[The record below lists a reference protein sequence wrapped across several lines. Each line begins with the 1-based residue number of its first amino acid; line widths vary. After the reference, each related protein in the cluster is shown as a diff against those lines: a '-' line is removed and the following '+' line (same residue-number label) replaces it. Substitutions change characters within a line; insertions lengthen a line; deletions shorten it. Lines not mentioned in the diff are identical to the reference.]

1 MTAGAC
7 FGAMG
12 VNPLSV
18 QHSSH
23 VAAPPEKVWE
33 CIADVGGRPR
43 WMTELS
49 HVEAVHA
56 PLSVG
61 DRFTGRSSLLLHDF
75 IGTSEITQVE
85 PGRILTEEVV
95 IGARFVS
102 HWEIVEAEGGSAV
115 RHEIEVQYPGGP
127 FSRIERWVLRRRLLR
142 MQRDSLRNLSRQF

>member
-1 MTAGAC
+1 MDA
-7 FGAMG
+7 
-12 VNPLSV
+12 NPLSV
-18 QHSSH
+18 EHSSE
-23 VAAPPEKVWE
+23 VPAPPDQVWE
-33 CIADVGGRPR
+33 CIADVSRRPL

-49 HVEAVHA
+49 QVEAVTA

-75 IGTSEITQVE
+75 IGMSEVTKVE

-102 HWEIVEAEGGSAV
+102 HWEVVETEDGSSV

-127 FSRIERWVLRRRLLR
+127 FSRIERWILRRRLVR
-142 MQRDSLRNLSRQF
+142 MQRDSLRNLSRQFQGWAPPP

>member
-1 MTAGAC
+1 MDI
-7 FGAMG
+7 
-12 VNPLSV
+12 NPLSV
-18 QHSSH
+18 EYSTE
-23 VAAPPEKVWE
+23 VPAPPDQVWG
-33 CIADVGGRPR
+33 CIADVSRRPL

-49 HVEAVHA
+49 QVEAVRA

-75 IGTSEITQVE
+75 IGMSEVTKAE
-85 PGRILTEEVV
+85 PGRILTEDVV

-102 HWEIVEAEGGSAV
+102 HWEIVETDGGSSV

-142 MQRDSLRNLSRQF
+142 MQRDSLGNLAQQIQRGAAPP